1 MNYFRWYSVPDSICR
16 GKEKGVTAHH
26 RNPWFSL
33 WWRRG
38 DLNSR
43 PPPCEG
49 DALPAELLPHMD
61 ATTRRSEMCM
71 PFTCRG
77 QVFFVNRPSVVRER
91 RACCPWH
98 VRAGQL
104 LSRLRQAEG
113 MLAPVSTRMGR
124 KRHVRRS
131 RQLFLKRS
139 FLGIQV
145 NALQL
150 SRKAWA
156 KPDRSEAGLRT
167 SAQSVR
173 TRGIS
178 KATPSGWQTSRHA
191 GQSLRHPRGPLLPPS
206 LKKIGRAA
214 PVGLGYREK
223 KRYRSPLVSL

>member
-1 MNYFRWYSVPDSICR
+1 M
-16 GKEKGVTAHH
+16 
-26 RNPWFSL
+26 
-33 WWRRG
+33 
-38 DLNSR
+38 NSR

-61 ATTRRSEMCM
+61 ATTRRSEVCM

-156 KPDRSEAGLRT
+156 KPDRSEAGQHT
-167 SAQSVR
+167 SARASGHGAALG
-173 TRGIS
+173 TCPPAGKLHITPGKACGIS
-178 KATPSGWQTSRHA
+178 GGRSFRH
-191 GQSLRHPRGPLLPPS
+191 H